1 MSNRIAILQL
11 SRLLGKEEFYRS
23 LSLEEGLEPD
33 ELSGEQIA
41 RLRLLV
47 DERLEE
53 LVRGLAAEVVASD
66 DVTDVVSGVAYLED
80 RLSFFSEL
88 LTEGQKEKVRDGFA
102 SFASRWR

>member
-1 MSNRIAILQL
+1 MSKRLAILQL
-11 SRLLGKEEFYRS
+11 SRLLGKEELYRR
-23 LSLEEGLEPD
+23 LSLDEGLEPG
-33 ELSGEQIA
+33 ELSAEQMA

-80 RLSFFSEL
+80 RLAFFSGL

-102 SFASRWR
+102 SFSSRWR

>member
-23 LSLEEGLEPD
+23 LSLEEDSEPE

>member
-23 LSLEEGLEPD
+23 LSLEEDSEPE

-102 SFASRWR
+102 SFSSRWR

>member
-1 MSNRIAILQL
+1 MSKRVAVLQL
-11 SRLLGKEEFYRS
+11 SRLLGKEEFYRH
-23 LSLEEGLEPD
+23 LSLDEGSEPD
-33 ELSGEQIA
+33 ELSGEQMA

-88 LTEGQKEKVRDGFA
+88 LTEDQREKVRDGFA

>member
-1 MSNRIAILQL
+1 MSKRVAVLQL
-11 SRLLGKEEFYRS
+11 SRLLGKEEFYRR
-23 LSLEEGLEPD
+23 LSLDEGSEPD
-33 ELSGEQIA
+33 ELSDEQMA

-80 RLSFFSEL
+80 RLAFFSEL
-88 LTEGQKEKVRDGFA
+88 LTAGQREKVRDGFA
-102 SFASRWR
+102 SFSSRWR

>member
-1 MSNRIAILQL
+1 MSRRIASLQL
-11 SRLLGKEEFYRS
+11 ARLLGKEEFYRY
-23 LSLEEGLEPD
+23 LSLDEGSEPD
-33 ELSGEQIA
+33 ELSAEQMA

-80 RLSFFSEL
+80 RLSFFGEL
-88 LTEGQKEKVRDGFA
+88 LTASQREKVRDGFA
-102 SFASRWR
+102 SFSSRWR

>member
-1 MSNRIAILQL
+1 MSKRVAVLQL
-11 SRLLGKEEFYRS
+11 SRLLGKEEFYRR
-23 LSLEEGLEPD
+23 LSLDEGLEPD
-33 ELSGEQIA
+33 ELSAEQMA

-66 DVTDVVSGVAYLED
+66 DVTDVVSGIAYLED

-88 LTEGQKEKVRDGFA
+88 LTADQREKVRDGFA
-102 SFASRWR
+102 SFSSRWR

>member
-23 LSLEEGLEPD
+23 LSLEEGSEPD